1 MSMGPLQAEARNWHE
16 TIRHGPDF
24 SHRVNGTLHGAR
36 IVVTPQDHLVRQSSL
51 PHPLI
56 SRVNTA
62 SESLFIRH
70 FEKHLREY

>member
-1 MSMGPLQAEARNWHE
+1 MKPSGMAPIFLIVSMERS
-16 TIRHGPDF
+16 I
-24 SHRVNGTLHGAR
+24 GAR
-36 IVVTPQDHLVRQSSL
+36 IVVTPKDHLVRQSSL

-62 SESLFIRH
+62 SESLFIRD